1 MTSPIL
7 NLFKKVLFIYLR
19 EKEWRCGERELR
31 RGAKGAGQADSM
43 LSTEPDAGLDPMTLR
58 S

>member
-1 MTSPIL
+1 MK